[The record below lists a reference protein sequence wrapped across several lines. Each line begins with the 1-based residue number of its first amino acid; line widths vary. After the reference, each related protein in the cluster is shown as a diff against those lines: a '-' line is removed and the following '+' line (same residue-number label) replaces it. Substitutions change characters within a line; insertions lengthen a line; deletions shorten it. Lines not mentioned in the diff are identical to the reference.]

1 MPGLDGLE
9 VCEEIRKKYD
19 TPIIVSSAR
28 HDITDKVNAL
38 ELGADDYLPK
48 PYNPKELQARI
59 KSHLRRI
66 SNTKSAIAKSVK
78 DLVYDQYKH
87 IITMKGQELTL
98 TNAEFDILSY
108 LIKKEGGVVS
118 REELVYNCSSI
129 SEDSSNKSIDVI
141 ISRIRQKMGDDPKTP
156 KYIHSIRGIGY
167 KLTQWINL
175 RFYTITFIFIFAGV
189 SVVLGFLW
197 LIEYDQQNY
206 TRELNTK
213 YSLIANARLLNFA
226 GVISEKEFEEQ
237 TKNYNKMDEI
247 TEAKQIRKILF
258 RGDVL
263 ARVEVNNGL
272 IEIISYNRQVYLN
285 IIYDGKVYLY
295 KDQDYQTYRYFII
308 KAIAVAVI
316 CILVL
321 LYIYIFKKLKPLK
334 RLKNKLINLPKES
347 LVI

>member
-1 MPGLDGLE
+1 MTNILMIEDDLELAEITAEYLEKFDMKVDIAHEPYIGLSKLALKEYQLIILDLSLPGLDGLE

-78 DLVYDQYKH
+78 DFVYDQYKH

-167 KLTQWINL
+167 KLTQ
-175 RFYTITFIFIFAGV
+175 
-189 SVVLGFLW
+189 
-197 LIEYDQQNY
+197 
-206 TRELNTK
+206 
-213 YSLIANARLLNFA
+213 
-226 GVISEKEFEEQ
+226 
-237 TKNYNKMDEI
+237 
-247 TEAKQIRKILF
+247 
-258 RGDVL
+258 
-263 ARVEVNNGL
+263 
-272 IEIISYNRQVYLN
+272 
-285 IIYDGKVYLY
+285 
-295 KDQDYQTYRYFII
+295 
-308 KAIAVAVI
+308 
-316 CILVL
+316 
-321 LYIYIFKKLKPLK
+321 
-334 RLKNKLINLPKES
+334 
-347 LVI
+347 

>member
-1 MPGLDGLE
+1 MTNILMIEDDLELAEITAEYLEKFDMKVDIAHEPYIGLSKLALKEYQLIILDLSLPGLDGLE

-19 TPIIVSSAR
+19 TPIIISSAR

-78 DLVYDQYKH
+78 DLVYYQYKH

-108 LIKKEGGVVS
+108 FIKKEGGVVS

-167 KLTQWINL
+167 KLTQ
-175 RFYTITFIFIFAGV
+175 
-189 SVVLGFLW
+189 
-197 LIEYDQQNY
+197 
-206 TRELNTK
+206 
-213 YSLIANARLLNFA
+213 
-226 GVISEKEFEEQ
+226 
-237 TKNYNKMDEI
+237 
-247 TEAKQIRKILF
+247 
-258 RGDVL
+258 
-263 ARVEVNNGL
+263 
-272 IEIISYNRQVYLN
+272 
-285 IIYDGKVYLY
+285 
-295 KDQDYQTYRYFII
+295 
-308 KAIAVAVI
+308 
-316 CILVL
+316 
-321 LYIYIFKKLKPLK
+321 
-334 RLKNKLINLPKES
+334 
-347 LVI
+347 

>member
-1 MPGLDGLE
+1 MTNILMIEDDLELAEITAEYLEKFDMKVDIAHEPYIGLSKLALKEYQLIILDLSLPGLDGLE

-19 TPIIVSSAR
+19 TPIIISSAR

-66 SNTKSAIAKSVK
+66 SNTKSAMAKGVK

-167 KLTQWINL
+167 KLTQ
-175 RFYTITFIFIFAGV
+175 
-189 SVVLGFLW
+189 
-197 LIEYDQQNY
+197 
-206 TRELNTK
+206 
-213 YSLIANARLLNFA
+213 
-226 GVISEKEFEEQ
+226 
-237 TKNYNKMDEI
+237 
-247 TEAKQIRKILF
+247 
-258 RGDVL
+258 
-263 ARVEVNNGL
+263 
-272 IEIISYNRQVYLN
+272 
-285 IIYDGKVYLY
+285 
-295 KDQDYQTYRYFII
+295 
-308 KAIAVAVI
+308 
-316 CILVL
+316 
-321 LYIYIFKKLKPLK
+321 
-334 RLKNKLINLPKES
+334 
-347 LVI
+347 

>member
-1 MPGLDGLE
+1 MTNILMIEDDLELAEITAEYLEKFDMKVDIAHEPYIGLSKLALKEYQLIILDLSLPGLDGLE

-78 DLVYDQYKH
+78 DLVYDQHKH

-167 KLTQWINL
+167 KLTQ
-175 RFYTITFIFIFAGV
+175 
-189 SVVLGFLW
+189 
-197 LIEYDQQNY
+197 
-206 TRELNTK
+206 
-213 YSLIANARLLNFA
+213 
-226 GVISEKEFEEQ
+226 
-237 TKNYNKMDEI
+237 
-247 TEAKQIRKILF
+247 
-258 RGDVL
+258 
-263 ARVEVNNGL
+263 
-272 IEIISYNRQVYLN
+272 
-285 IIYDGKVYLY
+285 
-295 KDQDYQTYRYFII
+295 
-308 KAIAVAVI
+308 
-316 CILVL
+316 
-321 LYIYIFKKLKPLK
+321 
-334 RLKNKLINLPKES
+334 
-347 LVI
+347 

>member
-1 MPGLDGLE
+1 MTNILMIEDDLELAEITAEYLEKFDMKVDIAHEPYIGLSKLALKEYQLIILDLSLPGLDGLE

-19 TPIIVSSAR
+19 APIIVSSAR

-167 KLTQWINL
+167 KLTQ
-175 RFYTITFIFIFAGV
+175 
-189 SVVLGFLW
+189 
-197 LIEYDQQNY
+197 
-206 TRELNTK
+206 
-213 YSLIANARLLNFA
+213 
-226 GVISEKEFEEQ
+226 
-237 TKNYNKMDEI
+237 
-247 TEAKQIRKILF
+247 
-258 RGDVL
+258 
-263 ARVEVNNGL
+263 
-272 IEIISYNRQVYLN
+272 
-285 IIYDGKVYLY
+285 
-295 KDQDYQTYRYFII
+295 
-308 KAIAVAVI
+308 
-316 CILVL
+316 
-321 LYIYIFKKLKPLK
+321 
-334 RLKNKLINLPKES
+334 
-347 LVI
+347 

>member
-1 MPGLDGLE
+1 MTNILMIEDDLELAEITAEYLEKFDMKVDIAHEPYIGLSKLALKEYQLIILDLSLPGLDGLE

-66 SNTKSAIAKSVK
+66 SNTKSAIANSVK

-167 KLTQWINL
+167 KLTQ
-175 RFYTITFIFIFAGV
+175 
-189 SVVLGFLW
+189 
-197 LIEYDQQNY
+197 
-206 TRELNTK
+206 
-213 YSLIANARLLNFA
+213 
-226 GVISEKEFEEQ
+226 
-237 TKNYNKMDEI
+237 
-247 TEAKQIRKILF
+247 
-258 RGDVL
+258 
-263 ARVEVNNGL
+263 
-272 IEIISYNRQVYLN
+272 
-285 IIYDGKVYLY
+285 
-295 KDQDYQTYRYFII
+295 
-308 KAIAVAVI
+308 
-316 CILVL
+316 
-321 LYIYIFKKLKPLK
+321 
-334 RLKNKLINLPKES
+334 
-347 LVI
+347 

>member
-1 MPGLDGLE
+1 MTNILMIEDDLELAEITAEYLEKFDMKVDIAHEPYIGLSKLALKEYQLIILDLSLPGLDGLE

-66 SNTKSAIAKSVK
+66 SNTKRAIAKSVK

-167 KLTQWINL
+167 KLTQ
-175 RFYTITFIFIFAGV
+175 
-189 SVVLGFLW
+189 
-197 LIEYDQQNY
+197 
-206 TRELNTK
+206 
-213 YSLIANARLLNFA
+213 
-226 GVISEKEFEEQ
+226 
-237 TKNYNKMDEI
+237 
-247 TEAKQIRKILF
+247 
-258 RGDVL
+258 
-263 ARVEVNNGL
+263 
-272 IEIISYNRQVYLN
+272 
-285 IIYDGKVYLY
+285 
-295 KDQDYQTYRYFII
+295 
-308 KAIAVAVI
+308 
-316 CILVL
+316 
-321 LYIYIFKKLKPLK
+321 
-334 RLKNKLINLPKES
+334 
-347 LVI
+347 

>member
-1 MPGLDGLE
+1 MTNILMIEDDLELAEITAEYLEKFDMKVDIAHEPYIGLSKLALKEYQLIILDLSLPGLDGLE

-66 SNTKSAIAKSVK
+66 SNTKSAIVKSVK

-167 KLTQWINL
+167 KLTQ
-175 RFYTITFIFIFAGV
+175 
-189 SVVLGFLW
+189 
-197 LIEYDQQNY
+197 
-206 TRELNTK
+206 
-213 YSLIANARLLNFA
+213 
-226 GVISEKEFEEQ
+226 
-237 TKNYNKMDEI
+237 
-247 TEAKQIRKILF
+247 
-258 RGDVL
+258 
-263 ARVEVNNGL
+263 
-272 IEIISYNRQVYLN
+272 
-285 IIYDGKVYLY
+285 
-295 KDQDYQTYRYFII
+295 
-308 KAIAVAVI
+308 
-316 CILVL
+316 
-321 LYIYIFKKLKPLK
+321 
-334 RLKNKLINLPKES
+334 
-347 LVI
+347 

>member
-1 MPGLDGLE
+1 MINILMIEDDLELAEITAEYLEKFEMKVDIAHEPYIGLSKLALKEYQLIILDLSLPGLDGLE

-19 TPIIVSSAR
+19 TPIIISSAR

-66 SNTKSAIAKSVK
+66 SNTKSTLAKSVK

-87 IITMKGQELTL
+87 TISMKGQELIL

-167 KLTQWINL
+167 KLTQ
-175 RFYTITFIFIFAGV
+175 
-189 SVVLGFLW
+189 
-197 LIEYDQQNY
+197 
-206 TRELNTK
+206 
-213 YSLIANARLLNFA
+213 
-226 GVISEKEFEEQ
+226 
-237 TKNYNKMDEI
+237 
-247 TEAKQIRKILF
+247 
-258 RGDVL
+258 
-263 ARVEVNNGL
+263 
-272 IEIISYNRQVYLN
+272 
-285 IIYDGKVYLY
+285 
-295 KDQDYQTYRYFII
+295 
-308 KAIAVAVI
+308 
-316 CILVL
+316 
-321 LYIYIFKKLKPLK
+321 
-334 RLKNKLINLPKES
+334 
-347 LVI
+347 

>member
-1 MPGLDGLE
+1 MTNILMIEDDLELAEITAEYLEKFDMKVDIAHEPYIGLSKLALKEYQLIILDLSLPGLDGLE

-78 DLVYDQYKH
+78 DLAYDQYKH

-167 KLTQWINL
+167 KLTQ
-175 RFYTITFIFIFAGV
+175 
-189 SVVLGFLW
+189 
-197 LIEYDQQNY
+197 
-206 TRELNTK
+206 
-213 YSLIANARLLNFA
+213 
-226 GVISEKEFEEQ
+226 
-237 TKNYNKMDEI
+237 
-247 TEAKQIRKILF
+247 
-258 RGDVL
+258 
-263 ARVEVNNGL
+263 
-272 IEIISYNRQVYLN
+272 
-285 IIYDGKVYLY
+285 
-295 KDQDYQTYRYFII
+295 
-308 KAIAVAVI
+308 
-316 CILVL
+316 
-321 LYIYIFKKLKPLK
+321 
-334 RLKNKLINLPKES
+334 
-347 LVI
+347 

>member
-1 MPGLDGLE
+1 MTNILMIEDDLELAEITAEYLEKFDMKVDIAHEPYIGLSKLALKEYQLIILDLSLPGLDGLE

-66 SNTKSAIAKSVK
+66 SNTKSPIAKSVK

-167 KLTQWINL
+167 KLTQ
-175 RFYTITFIFIFAGV
+175 
-189 SVVLGFLW
+189 
-197 LIEYDQQNY
+197 
-206 TRELNTK
+206 
-213 YSLIANARLLNFA
+213 
-226 GVISEKEFEEQ
+226 
-237 TKNYNKMDEI
+237 
-247 TEAKQIRKILF
+247 
-258 RGDVL
+258 
-263 ARVEVNNGL
+263 
-272 IEIISYNRQVYLN
+272 
-285 IIYDGKVYLY
+285 
-295 KDQDYQTYRYFII
+295 
-308 KAIAVAVI
+308 
-316 CILVL
+316 
-321 LYIYIFKKLKPLK
+321 
-334 RLKNKLINLPKES
+334 
-347 LVI
+347 

>member
-1 MPGLDGLE
+1 MIKILMIEDDLELAEILSEFLEQFEMSVKTCAEPFLGLSELEINKYDLVILDLSLPGLDGLE
-9 VCEEIRKKYD
+9 VCKEIRKKHFV
-19 TPIIVSSAR
+19 PIIISSAR
-28 HDITDKVNAL
+28 HDLNDKVNAF

-156 KYIHSIRGIGY
+156 KYIHSIRDIGY
-167 KLTQWINL
+167 KLTQ
-175 RFYTITFIFIFAGV
+175 
-189 SVVLGFLW
+189 
-197 LIEYDQQNY
+197 
-206 TRELNTK
+206 
-213 YSLIANARLLNFA
+213 
-226 GVISEKEFEEQ
+226 
-237 TKNYNKMDEI
+237 
-247 TEAKQIRKILF
+247 
-258 RGDVL
+258 
-263 ARVEVNNGL
+263 
-272 IEIISYNRQVYLN
+272 
-285 IIYDGKVYLY
+285 
-295 KDQDYQTYRYFII
+295 
-308 KAIAVAVI
+308 
-316 CILVL
+316 
-321 LYIYIFKKLKPLK
+321 
-334 RLKNKLINLPKES
+334 
-347 LVI
+347 